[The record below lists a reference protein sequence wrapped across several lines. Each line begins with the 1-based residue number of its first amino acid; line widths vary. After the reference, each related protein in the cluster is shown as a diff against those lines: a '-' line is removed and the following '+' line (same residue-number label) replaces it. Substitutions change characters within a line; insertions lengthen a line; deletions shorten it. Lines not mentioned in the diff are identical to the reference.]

1 MDPQRRSSPSTPI
14 SWPPAR
20 FSIMPRNIPLGF
32 YVDADTVIH
41 RLPAA
46 AKFIA
51 LVTFILVTTF
61 GVRTIPWAVVSLV
74 LALLFFPIARIPLRV
89 AAGQLAPPLYLLVAL
104 AAFQWWQKDFTSAAI
119 MFLTVYA
126 AVTAA
131 ILLTLTTKVSEMMDS
146 FDRALAPLG
155 RWGVPVEN
163 ITLAMSL
170 TIRLLP
176 LMLGTVLE
184 VLDAR
189 KARGATASLT
199 AFGTPVIIRSI
210 RRARAMGE
218 ALQARGVGD

>member
-1 MDPQRRSSPSTPI
+1 
-14 SWPPAR
+14 
-20 FSIMPRNIPLGF
+20 MPKNIPLGF

-46 AKFIA
+46 LKFVALIA
-51 LVTFILVTTF
+51 FILVTSLT
-61 GVRTIPWAVVSLV
+61 VHTIPWAGLSLALV
-74 LALLFFPIARIPLRV
+74 LALFPVAQIPFRV
-89 AAGQLAPPLYLLVAL
+89 AMGQLAPPLYLMIAL
-104 AAFQWWQKDFTSAAI
+104 AAFQWWQKGFEDAAV

-126 AVTAA
+126 AVAAA
-131 ILLTLTTKVSEMMDS
+131 ILLTLTTQVSEMMDS
-146 FDRALAPLG
+146 FDRALAPLA
-155 RWGVPVEN
+155 RFGVPVEN

-176 LMLGTVLE
+176 LMLSTVLE

-199 AFGTPVIIRSI
+199 AFGTPVVIRSI

>member
-1 MDPQRRSSPSTPI
+1 
-14 SWPPAR
+14 
-20 FSIMPRNIPLGF
+20 MPKNIPLGF

-46 AKFIA
+46 LKFVALIA
-51 LVTFILVTTF
+51 FILVTSLA
-61 GVRTIPWAVVSLV
+61 VHTIPWAGLCLDLV
-74 LALLFFPIARIPLRV
+74 FALYPVARIPFRV
-89 AAGQLAPPLYLLVAL
+89 AVGQLAPPLYLLIAL
-104 AAFQWWQKDFTSAAI
+104 AAFQWWQKGFEDAAV

-126 AVTAA
+126 AVAAA
-131 ILLTLTTKVSEMMDS
+131 ILLTLTTQVSEMMDS
-146 FDRALAPLG
+146 FDRALAPLA
-155 RWGVPVEN
+155 RFSVPVEN

-176 LMLGTVLE
+176 LMLSTVLE

-199 AFGTPVIIRSI
+199 AFGTPVVIRSI

>member
-1 MDPQRRSSPSTPI
+1 
-14 SWPPAR
+14 
-20 FSIMPRNIPLGF
+20 MPKNIPLGF
-32 YVDADTVIH
+32 YVDADTIIH
-41 RLPAA
+41 RIPAA
-46 AKFIA
+46 VKFLA
-51 LVTFILVTTF
+51 LIVFILVTSLAVKT
-61 GVRTIPWAVVSLV
+61 VVWAALSLAIPLV
-74 LALLFFPIARIPLRV
+74 LFPLAHIPLRV
-89 AAGQLAPPLYLLVAL
+89 AVGQLAPPLYLLVAL
-104 AAFQWWQKDFTSAAI
+104 AAFQWWQKDLTSAAI

-131 ILLTLTTKVSEMMDS
+131 VLLTLTTKVSEMMDS

-155 RWGVPVEN
+155 KLGVPVEN

-218 ALQARGVGD
+218 ALHARGVGD

>member
-1 MDPQRRSSPSTPI
+1 
-14 SWPPAR
+14 
-20 FSIMPRNIPLGF
+20 MPKNIPLGF
-32 YVDADTVIH
+32 YVDADTIIH
-41 RLPAA
+41 RTPAA
-46 AKFIA
+46 VKFLTLIA
-51 LVTFILVTTF
+51 FILVTSLA
-61 GVRTIPWAVVSLV
+61 VKTIAWAGLSLAIPLV
-74 LALLFFPIARIPLRV
+74 LFPVARIPLRV
-89 AAGQLAPPLYLLVAL
+89 AVGQLAPPLYLLVAL
-104 AAFQWWQKDFTSAAI
+104 ATFQWWQKDLTSAVI
-119 MFLTVYA
+119 MFLTIYA

-131 ILLTLTTKVSEMMDS
+131 VLLTLTTKVSEMMDS

-155 RWGVPVEN
+155 RLGVPVEN

-218 ALQARGVGD
+218 ALHARGVGD

>member
-1 MDPQRRSSPSTPI
+1 
-14 SWPPAR
+14 
-20 FSIMPRNIPLGF
+20 MPKNIPLGF
-32 YVDADTVIH
+32 YVDADTIIH
-41 RLPAA
+41 RIPAA
-46 AKFIA
+46 VKFLTLIA
-51 LVTFILVTTF
+51 FILVTSLAVKT
-61 GVRTIPWAVVSLV
+61 VAWAALSLAIPLV
-74 LALLFFPIARIPLRV
+74 LFPVARIPFRV
-89 AAGQLAPPLYLLVAL
+89 AVGQLAPPLYLLVAL
-104 AAFQWWQKDFTSAAI
+104 AAFQWWQKDLTSAAI

-126 AVTAA
+126 AIIAA
-131 ILLTLTTKVSEMMDS
+131 VLLTLTTKVSEMMDS

-155 RWGVPVEN
+155 RLGVPVEN

-176 LMLGTVLE
+176 LLLGTVLE

-218 ALQARGVGD
+218 ALHARGVGD

>member
-1 MDPQRRSSPSTPI
+1 
-14 SWPPAR
+14 
-20 FSIMPRNIPLGF
+20 MPKNIPLGF
-32 YVDADTVIH
+32 YVDADTIIH
-41 RLPAA
+41 RIPAA
-46 AKFIA
+46 VKFLA
-51 LVTFILVTTF
+51 LISFILVTSLA
-61 GVRTIPWAVVSLV
+61 VKTIAWAALSLSIPLV
-74 LALLFFPIARIPLRV
+74 LFPVARIPLRV
-89 AAGQLAPPLYLLVAL
+89 AVGQLAPPLYLLVAL
-104 AAFQWWQKDFTSAAI
+104 AAFQWWQKDLTSAVI
-119 MFLTVYA
+119 MFLTIYA

-131 ILLTLTTKVSEMMDS
+131 VLLTLATKVSEMMDS

-155 RWGVPVEN
+155 RLGVPVEN

-218 ALQARGVGD
+218 ALHARGVGD

>member
-1 MDPQRRSSPSTPI
+1 
-14 SWPPAR
+14 
-20 FSIMPRNIPLGF
+20 MPKNIPLGF
-32 YVDADTVIH
+32 YVDADTIIH
-41 RLPAA
+41 RIPAA
-46 AKFIA
+46 VKFLTLIA
-51 LVTFILVTTF
+51 FILVTSLAVKT
-61 GVRTIPWAVVSLV
+61 VAWAALSLAIPLV
-74 LALLFFPIARIPLRV
+74 LFPVARIPLRV
-89 AAGQLAPPLYLLVAL
+89 AVGQLAPPLFLLLAL
-104 AAFQWWQKDFTSAAI
+104 AAFQWWQKDLTSAAI

-131 ILLTLTTKVSEMMDS
+131 VLLTLTTKVSEMMDS
-146 FDRALAPLG
+146 FERALAPLG
-155 RWGVPVEN
+155 KLGVPVEN

-218 ALQARGVGD
+218 ALHARGVGD

>member
-1 MDPQRRSSPSTPI
+1 
-14 SWPPAR
+14 
-20 FSIMPRNIPLGF
+20 MPKNIPLGF

-46 AKFIA
+46 LKFVA
-51 LVTFILVTTF
+51 LIVFILVTSLA
-61 GVRTIPWAVVSLV
+61 VHSIPWAGLSLALV
-74 LALLFFPIARIPLRV
+74 LVLFPVAQIPFRV
-89 AAGQLAPPLYLLVAL
+89 AVSQLAPPLYLMIAL
-104 AAFQWWQKDFTSAAI
+104 AAFQWWQKGFVDAAV

-126 AVTAA
+126 AVAAA
-131 ILLTLTTKVSEMMDS
+131 ILLTLTTQVSEMMDS
-146 FDRALAPLG
+146 FDRALAPLA
-155 RWGVPVEN
+155 RFSVPVEN

-176 LMLGTVLE
+176 LMLNTALE

-199 AFGTPVIIRSI
+199 AFGTPVVIRSI

>member
-1 MDPQRRSSPSTPI
+1 
-14 SWPPAR
+14 
-20 FSIMPRNIPLGF
+20 MPKNIPLGF
-32 YVDADTVIH
+32 YVDADTTIH
-41 RLPAA
+41 RIPAA
-46 AKFIA
+46 VKFLTLIA
-51 LVTFILVTTF
+51 FILVTSLAVKT
-61 GVRTIPWAVVSLV
+61 VAWAALSLAIPLV
-74 LALLFFPIARIPLRV
+74 LFPVAHIPLRV
-89 AAGQLAPPLYLLVAL
+89 AVGQLAPPLYLLVAL
-104 AAFQWWQKDFTSAAI
+104 AAFQWWQKDLTSAAI

-126 AVTAA
+126 AVIAA
-131 ILLTLTTKVSEMMDS
+131 VLLTLTTKVLEMMDS

-155 RWGVPVEN
+155 KLGVPVEN

-199 AFGTPVIIRSI
+199 AFGTPVIIRSL

-218 ALQARGVGD
+218 ALHARGVGD

>member
-1 MDPQRRSSPSTPI
+1 
-14 SWPPAR
+14 
-20 FSIMPRNIPLGF
+20 MPKNIPLGF
-32 YVDADTVIH
+32 YVDADTTIH
-41 RLPAA
+41 RIPAA
-46 AKFIA
+46 VKFLTLIA
-51 LVTFILVTTF
+51 FILVTSLAVKT
-61 GVRTIPWAVVSLV
+61 VAWAALSLAIPLV
-74 LALLFFPIARIPLRV
+74 LFPVAHIPLRV
-89 AAGQLAPPLYLLVAL
+89 AVGQLAPPLYLLVAL
-104 AAFQWWQKDFTSAAI
+104 AAFQWWQKDLTSAAI

-126 AVTAA
+126 AVIAA
-131 ILLTLTTKVSEMMDS
+131 VLLTLTTKVSEMMDS

-155 RWGVPVEN
+155 KLGVPVEN

-199 AFGTPVIIRSI
+199 AFGTPVIIRSL

-218 ALQARGVGD
+218 ALHARGVGD